1 MYSEMLSRPLLKVG
15 CIDPVPCD
23 PHVKRTKFLST
34 SGEGDSEDKKTE
46 KEIEMGNPLVGVTG
60 YSEPVGENGDTENME
75 MEEEE
80 EEEEEEGERMKKEE
94 ETDDYFQ
101 DPTAISK
108 SYFDRDLFC
117 ISTSNSP
124 VQKLSVSFPSS
135 TSH

>member
-1 MYSEMLSRPLLKVG
+1 MISELNFYRRQ
-15 CIDPVPCD
+15 
-23 PHVKRTKFLST
+23 HRAKRRYVFRDAIEGT
-34 SGEGDSEDKKTE
+34 SGEGDSVDKKTE
-46 KEIEMGNPLVGVTG
+46 SGEGKEIEMGSPLVGVVD
-60 YSEPVGENGDTENME
+60 YSEPVENGDTENME

-80 EEEEEEGERMKKEE
+80 EGEEEEGERITKEEEE

-108 SYFDRDLFC
+108 SYSDRDLFC